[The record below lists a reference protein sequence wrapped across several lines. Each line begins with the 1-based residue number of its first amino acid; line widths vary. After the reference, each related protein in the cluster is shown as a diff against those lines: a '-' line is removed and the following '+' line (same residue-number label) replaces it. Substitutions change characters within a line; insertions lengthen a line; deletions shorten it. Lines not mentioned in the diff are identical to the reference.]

1 MLIALNSLH
10 FADLVVIQH
19 ALMHLVHVPHIL
31 CLLRYAIL
39 LQLLV
44 VVHAIIIMVHV
55 LIKYVHYWHQQLLR
69 QIVIILWVDVFGL
82 VLHAQPKLLL
92 VHHTLISHKLLV
104 RWLKIL
110 LVTFVGRVLPPQ
122 VHVKQD
128 LVPKWLELLMQHVN
142 NF

>member
-44 VVHAIIIMVHV
+44 VVHVIIIMVHV

-69 QIVIILWVDVFGL
+69 QIVIIL
-82 VLHAQPKLLL
+82 
-92 VHHTLISHKLLV
+92 
-104 RWLKIL
+104 
-110 LVTFVGRVLPPQ
+110 
-122 VHVKQD
+122 
-128 LVPKWLELLMQHVN
+128 
-142 NF
+142 